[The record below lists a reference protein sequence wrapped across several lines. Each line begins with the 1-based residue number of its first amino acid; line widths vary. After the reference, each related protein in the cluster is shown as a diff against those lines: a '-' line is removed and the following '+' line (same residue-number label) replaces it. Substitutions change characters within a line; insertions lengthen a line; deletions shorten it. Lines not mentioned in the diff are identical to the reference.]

1 VDQPRTTPS
10 SQFEVRPF
18 IWRELHQKV
27 GSLQTK
33 VQPMQLAQWPGGR
46 SSYIC
51 QDGKSFGHGKNHI
64 H

>member
-1 VDQPRTTPS
+1 
-10 SQFEVRPF
+10 VRPF